1 MKREDITKKKFSTV
15 YRGLDEHAVRQHLTE
30 VADELDKKDDRIVQ
44 LEEMLNE
51 REENLNSFKSVESSI
66 QEAILSA
73 SKAGDEIKQRAQN
86 YSDSIIKK
94 AETEGEQIISRA
106 LMRENHMI
114 EHNEDLKRQ
123 AKFSEHVIRCS
134 FRLSWIFWKQKTGRD
149 YLNLTQAI
157 PKNSRFTLTDC
168 KIFSIINMYY

>member
-1 MKREDITKKKFSTV
+1 MKREDITNKKFTAV
-15 YRGLDEHAVRQHLTE
+15 YRGLDEQAVRQHLAE
-30 VADELDKKDDRIVQ
+30 VADALEQKDARIRQ

-73 SKAGDEIKQRAQN
+73 SKAGDEIKLRAQN
-86 YSDSIIKK
+86 YSDSIIQK

-106 LMRENHMI
+106 RQRENHMM

-123 AKFSEHVIRCS
+123 AKI
-134 FRLSWIFWKQKTGRD
+134 FRARYKLLI
-149 YLNLTQAI
+149 QAQLDLLETEDWERLLEF
-157 PKNSRFTLTDC
+157 NSSDLE
-168 KIFSIINMYY
+168 K

>member
-1 MKREDITKKKFSTV
+1 MKREEITNKKFSTV

-30 VADELDKKDDRIVQ
+30 VADELDKKDARISQ

-73 SKAGDEIKQRAQN
+73 AKAGDDIKQRAQN
-86 YSDSIIKK
+86 YGDSIIQK

-106 LMRENHMI
+106 TERENHMMQ
-114 EHNEDLKRQ
+114 HNEDLKRQ
-123 AKFSEHVIRCS
+123 AKIFRARYKMLVQAQLDLLETEDWERLLEFDKTQSE
-134 FRLSWIFWKQKTGRD
+134 K
-149 YLNLTQAI
+149 
-157 PKNSRFTLTDC
+157 
-168 KIFSIINMYY
+168 

>member
-1 MKREDITKKKFSTV
+1 MKREDIINKKFSTV
-15 YRGLDEHAVRQHLTE
+15 YRGLDEQAVRQHLTE
-30 VADELDKKDDRIVQ
+30 VADAVDAKDARIAQ

-86 YSDSIIKK
+86 YGESIIQK

-106 LMRENHMI
+106 RQRENHMM

-123 AKFSEHVIRCS
+123 AKI
-134 FRLSWIFWKQKTGRD
+134 FRARYKMLI
-149 YLNLTQAI
+149 QAQLDLLETEDWE
-157 PKNSRFTLTDC
+157 RLLEFDTDDLE
-168 KIFSIINMYY
+168 K

>member
-1 MKREDITKKKFSTV
+1 MKREDITNKKFSTV
-15 YRGLDEHAVRQHLTE
+15 YRGLDEQAVRQHLTE
-30 VADELDKKDDRIVQ
+30 IADALDKKDARIAQ

-86 YSDSIIKK
+86 YGDSIIQK

-106 LMRENHMI
+106 RQRENHMM

-123 AKFSEHVIRCS
+123 AKIFRARYKMLIQAQLDLLETEDWERLLEFDGDDSE
-134 FRLSWIFWKQKTGRD
+134 K
-149 YLNLTQAI
+149 
-157 PKNSRFTLTDC
+157 
-168 KIFSIINMYY
+168 

>member
-1 MKREDITKKKFSTV
+1 MKREDIIKKKFSTV

-123 AKFSEHVIRCS
+123 AKIFRARYKMLIQAQLDLLETEDWERLLEFDPGDSE
-134 FRLSWIFWKQKTGRD
+134 K
-149 YLNLTQAI
+149 
-157 PKNSRFTLTDC
+157 
-168 KIFSIINMYY
+168 